1 MADLP
6 TNYYDDILS
15 ASMNGKK
22 KFRLTYRNG
31 TTEEVTI
38 EDISEYD
45 QYGSKFGAGDIN
57 KTNQAVNE
65 KFDADDVVDPML
77 TTERGFAADAFLTGK
92 ELKKQEENL
101 TASNGVP
108 FKFGVNETGE
118 YGHIVTDSEGADTF
132 IPFSGKYRLQ
142 VIEAMQNTN
151 MGLTEESTWDDI
163 INALNVLFPA
173 QLNLLSYLSGKWTF
187 NNCDVSSQNPLSF
200 DADSKGNATAT
211 SASFDITT
219 YKSLSVTASHSRSE
233 GQGGGQDCTYNAYLH
248 LDNANKDISL
258 NSSATID
265 LSGYTGTAY
274 IYAQCMRAT
283 QYRPDGSSYTSSSS
297 IYFSKLLLVATP

>member
-77 TTERGFAADAFLTGK
+77 TTVKGFAADAFLTGK
-92 ELKKQEENL
+92 TLKKQEDNL
-101 TASNGVP
+101 TASNGMP
-108 FKFGVNETGE
+108 FKFGVNENGE
-118 YGHIVTDSEGADTF
+118 YGYIVTDEEGADTVH
-132 IPFSGKYRLQ
+132 PFKNLERDTQATATAEQLTVGATAWVNGKLITGNRPAPVTAQSGSVTFMVSAGK
-142 VIEAMQNTN
+142 
-151 MGLTEESTWDDI
+151 EESPKTTTHLVTFPKVFDKTPSVSIVAGSRQQYMTVTATSVNQSSFI
-163 INALNVLFPA
+163 INARTTFSGSENITFSWSA
-173 QLNLLSYLSGKWTF
+173 Q
-187 NNCDVSSQNPLSF
+187 
-200 DADSKGNATAT
+200 A
-211 SASFDITT
+211 
-219 YKSLSVTASHSRSE
+219 
-233 GQGGGQDCTYNAYLH
+233 
-248 LDNANKDISL
+248 
-258 NSSATID
+258 
-265 LSGYTGTAY
+265 
-274 IYAQCMRAT
+274 
-283 QYRPDGSSYTSSSS
+283 
-297 IYFSKLLLVATP
+297 

>member
-65 KFDADDVVDPML
+65 KFDSDDVVDPML

-92 ELKKQEENL
+92 ELKEQKESL
-101 TASNGVP
+101 TASNGVL
-108 FKFGVNETGE
+108 FKFGINENGE

-132 IPFSGKYRLQ
+132 VPFK
-142 VIEAMQNTN
+142 
-151 MGLTEESTWDDI
+151 
-163 INALNVLFPA
+163 
-173 QLNLLSYLSGKWTF
+173 K
-187 NNCDVSSQNPLSF
+187 
-200 DADSKGNATAT
+200 KGY
-211 SASFDITT
+211 
-219 YKSLSVTASHSRSE
+219 YKSLNGVVRRTVPGYGSSSTTVTFDEPFENTPKVGIYYTNLAPTDGSDRTAYEVRSYGVNVTQNGFSVT
-233 GQGGGQDCTYNAYLH
+233 H
-248 LDNANKDISL
+248 LD
-258 NSSATID
+258 SS
-265 LSGYTGTAY
+265 
-274 IYAQCMRAT
+274 R
-283 QYRPDGSSYTSSSS
+283 DGCIFDMYW
-297 IYFSKLLLVATP
+297 VATDFKS